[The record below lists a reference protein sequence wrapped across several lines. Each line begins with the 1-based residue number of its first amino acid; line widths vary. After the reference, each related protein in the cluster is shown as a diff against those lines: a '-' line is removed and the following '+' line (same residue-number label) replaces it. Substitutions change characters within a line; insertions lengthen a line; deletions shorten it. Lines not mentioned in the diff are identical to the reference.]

1 MGSSHYWYN
10 VAYEDD
16 KNNALNKLRQRE
28 FEAGRYNPVIAFPE
42 FPITNKTESPGRG
55 HETIA
60 DALEEA
66 EADGTRSIL
75 DLEQVSDKDD
85 FCIAR
90 TLTKDELIKYFKTEN
105 PTKEIIENNF
115 DNFLEDIDRGKG
127 FCITVYSN
135 EIPKELFFIG
145 YSFD

>member
-1 MGSSHYWYN
+1 MGSSPYWYY

-42 FPITNKTESPGRG
+42 FPVTDKTESPGKG
-55 HETIA
+55 HKTIA

-66 EADGTRSIL
+66 ETDGTRSIL
-75 DLEQVSDKDD
+75 DLEQVSDEDD
-85 FCIAR
+85 LCIAR
-90 TLTKDELIKYFKTEN
+90 ILNKDELMEYFKTER
-105 PTKEIIENNF
+105 PTKEIIEKNR
-115 DNFLEDIDRGKG
+115 DNFLFDIDRGKG
-127 FCITVYSN
+127 FCITVYAN
-135 EIPKELFFIG
+135 EIPAELFFIG